1 MAATPSQQLQGLW
14 ANDFQG
20 VYPYAFSYFSGS
32 QIFIFAGN
40 VLIDEAV
47 FLGYN
52 LTNNKV
58 PLYGYAS
65 PYWDAVAQGTVIVQG
80 SLGVNYIDNKYMSLI
95 ALDCYMQ
102 KSGAL
107 PVSTPQ
113 INANASPGD
122 YLQALAQGMG
132 SNLITGQGAGSS
144 AFKTAAANLK
154 TQFWG
159 GGKSTLKAMPRL
171 DQYPSLDIGFTYGTP
186 NRSSGNNSTAKMLE
200 QVTFNGE
207 SQTIEINGQPVLEI
221 YQFIARRV
229 INPVNNSASTNTN
242 PNSGVVTP
250 TQGTVNA

>member
-52 LTNNKV
+52 LTSNKI

-80 SLGVNYIDNKYMSLI
+80 SIGVNYIDNKYMSLI
-95 ALDCYMQ
+95 ALDCYQQ

-107 PVSTPQ
+107 PVSTPPVNLSAQ
-113 INANASPGD
+113 PAQ
-122 YLQALAQGMG
+122 YLQSLAQGAG
-132 SNLITGQGAGSS
+132 SNLITGKGSA
-144 AFKTAAANLK
+144 AFQKAATQLK
-154 TQFWG
+154 QQFWG
-159 GGKSTLKAMPRL
+159 TGAQTLKAMPRL
-171 DQYPSLDIGFTYGTP
+171 DQYPPLDIYFTYGNP
-186 NRSSGNNSTAKMLE
+186 DRNSGSNSTAKMLE
-200 QVTFNGE
+200 QVAFNGE

-229 INPVNNSASTNTN
+229 LNTVNSNTSATTN
-242 PNSGVVTP
+242 PTPGVVNP
-250 TQGTVNA
+250 NQGTVNV